1 MAGVK
6 SPVILAFSLSSVIF
20 CSLMDLRID
29 RLSSIPVNEQP
40 VEIVERKGK
49 GHPDTICDRA
59 AEELSINLSRYY
71 LEKFGRVLHH
81 NVDKCILAGGSSEVF
96 FGGGRVTKP
105 MYLLLVGRA
114 TSEVGGMCVPVG
126 EMAVD
131 GTKNWLREAFRF
143 LDIEKDIEIDYR
155 IRPGSIDLVAA
166 FEKET
171 EIPLA
176 NDTSIGVSFSPF
188 TETERLVKEAEV
200 YLNSKDVKKVHPYIG
215 EDIKVMGVRVGE
227 EIRLTVA
234 AAFISHL
241 IPSMKDYLEFKK
253 IVAALI
259 SEYCRSIVSQDVA
272 VDVNTADVMEKEAVY
287 ITVTGTSAESGD
299 DGQVGRGNR
308 VGGLITPYRPMT
320 LEATAGKNAISHV
333 GKLYNIAAYNIARR
347 ISSVDGMEE
356 AYCYLV
362 SQIGKPITEPQVA
375 DIKVRSELGDTE
387 VKKIIG
393 DVVEEELKGLPFLW
407 KKVINREFELF

>member
-1 MAGVK
+1 
-6 SPVILAFSLSSVIF
+6 
-20 CSLMDLRID
+20 MDLHID
-29 RLSSIPVNEQP
+29 RLTSIPVNKQP

-49 GHPDTICDRA
+49 GHPDCICDRA

-71 LEKFGRVLHH
+71 LENFGRVLHH
-81 NVDKCILAGGSSEVF
+81 NVDKCILAGGSSEAF

-114 TSEVGGMCVPVG
+114 TSEVGGMRVPVG
-126 EMAVD
+126 EMAVN

-143 LDIEKDIEIDYR
+143 LDVEKDIEIDYS

-188 TETERLVKEAEV
+188 TETERLVKETEV

-234 AAFISHL
+234 VAFISHL
-241 IPSMKDYLEFKK
+241 IPSLKDYLEFKK
-253 IVAALI
+253 RVASLI
-259 SEYCRSIVSQDVA
+259 SNYCGNIVSKKIS
-272 VDVNTADVMEKEAVY
+272 VDVNTADVMEKEAIY

-308 VGGLITPYRPMT
+308 VG
-320 LEATAGKNAISHV
+320 
-333 GKLYNIAAYNIARR
+333 
-347 ISSVDGMEE
+347 
-356 AYCYLV
+356 
-362 SQIGKPITEPQVA
+362 
-375 DIKVRSELGDTE
+375 
-387 VKKIIG
+387 
-393 DVVEEELKGLPFLW
+393 
-407 KKVINREFELF
+407 

>member
-1 MAGVK
+1 MKLYIERLTSA
-6 SPVILAFSLSSVIF
+6 PLSK
-20 CSLMDLRID
+20 
-29 RLSSIPVNEQP
+29 QP

-49 GHPDTICDRA
+49 GHPDTLCDRA
-59 AEELSINLSRYY
+59 AEELSINISRYY
-71 LEKFGRVLHH
+71 LDNFGRVLHH
-81 NVDKCILAGGSSEVF
+81 NVDKCILAGGSSEAS

-114 TSEVGGMCVPVG
+114 TSEVGGVRIPVR
-126 EMAVD
+126 ELAVN
-131 GTKNWLREAFRF
+131 GTKNWLRKAFRF
-143 LDIEKDIEIDYR
+143 LDVEKDIEIDYR

-171 EIPLA
+171 EVPLA

-200 YLNSKDVKKVHPYIG
+200 YLNSKDVKEAHPYIG
-215 EDIKVMGVRVGE
+215 EDIKVMGVRIGD
-227 EIRLTVA
+227 EIRLTIAV
-234 AAFISHL
+234 AFISHL
-241 IPSMKDYLEFKK
+241 IPSIKDYIEIKK
-253 IVAALI
+253 RVASLI
-259 SEYCRSIVSQDVA
+259 SEHCGSIVSKKVL

-320 LEATAGKNAISHV
+320 LEATGGKNAISHV
-333 GKLYNIAAYNIARR
+333 GKLYNIAAYNIVRQ
-347 ISSVDGMEE
+347 ISSVDGVEE

-362 SQIGKPITEPQVA
+362 SQIGRPITEPQVA
-375 DIKVRSELGDTE
+375 DIKVRTGLGDAE
-387 VKKIIG
+387 VKRIVE

-407 KKVINREFELF
+407 KRVINREFELF

>member
-1 MAGVK
+1 MNLQ
-6 SPVILAFSLSSVIF
+6 IE
-20 CSLMDLRID
+20 RIT
-29 RLSSIPVNEQP
+29 STPVNEQP

-81 NVDKCILAGGSSEVF
+81 NVDKCILAGGSSEVS

-114 TSEVGGMCVPVG
+114 TSEVGGVRVPVG

-143 LDIEKDIEIDYR
+143 LDVEKDIEIDYR

-166 FEKET
+166 FEKEI
-171 EIPLA
+171 EVPLA

-188 TETERLVKEAEV
+188 TETERLVKEAEG

-215 EDIKVMGVRVGE
+215 EDIKVMGVRIGE
-227 EIRLTVA
+227 EIRLTIA
-234 AAFISHL
+234 IAFISHL
-241 IPSMKDYLEFKK
+241 IPSMKDYIEIKK
-253 IVAALI
+253 KVVSII
-259 SEYCRSIVSQDVA
+259 SEHCGSIVSKNVW

-320 LEATAGKNAISHV
+320 LEATGGKNAISHV
-333 GKLYNIAAYNIARR
+333 GKLYNIAAYNIVRR

-375 DIKVRSELGDTE
+375 DLKVRSGLGDAE
-387 VKKIIG
+387 VKRIVE